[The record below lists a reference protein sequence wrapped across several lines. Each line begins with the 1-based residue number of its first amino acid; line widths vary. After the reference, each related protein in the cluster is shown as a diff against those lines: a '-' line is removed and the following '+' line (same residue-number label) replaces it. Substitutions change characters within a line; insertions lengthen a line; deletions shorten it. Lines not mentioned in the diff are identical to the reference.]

1 MIHRNTTVQNH
12 MTEKAVLVSK
22 KAFVLQRYASFSK
35 DVSVVERH
43 PFSVS
48 GIEVKSKEGPDPG
61 AE

>member
-1 MIHRNTTVQNH
+1 